1 MQAPPRR
8 GAPLAL
14 AIASTLAVLTGA
26 VVAAAAAEDATRI
39 SAANAKAFAALLPES
54 VYARVAAG
62 QYELPLVAVDPAR
75 FRANYSDRFW
85 QASQANRGRFGID
98 AETGG
103 LTDAATGRIPT
114 RFFGLPFPDI
124 DPADPQAGA
133 KIVHNYRARRMQMD
147 GDFHTFDLSDVEL
160 DGEVRRTVRILLS
173 QAYYVGT
180 SAEPPA
186 SLPDNTESRQLAAA
200 LAPKDLEGVGVLT
213 WRINDWTTWDQV
225 WAYLPTIRRVR
236 RVRSSTRG
244 DSIPGFE
251 VQGDDADCYDN
262 KTSYFTW
269 KLVRA
274 DEVIG
279 PLGSDTPYARPLTD
293 EPPSRRAMSLP
304 YNPAVYEKPGA
315 RGAGWF
321 TLDNVYVR
329 RPVWIVEGTPRDP
342 YYEAGRIVLYV
353 DRDLYHG
360 YYKLSYNKAGEL
372 YRTNFCGTAW
382 GRSADGGFAAPT
394 ALLMLGVNE
403 KENRGT
409 PAGRFTRETYDR
421 AFAPGWFTATHLD
434 ELSATAD
441 GTPGPAR

>member
-1 MQAPPRR
+1 MGGIATANPRPTR
-8 GAPLAL
+8 RRRALLLLLAL
-14 AIASTLAVLTGA
+14 LVSGR
-26 VVAAAAAEDATRI
+26 AAAEAPTRI
-39 SAANAKAFAALLPES
+39 TAANAAAYQALLPES
-54 VYARVAAG
+54 VYARVVAG
-62 QYELPLVAVDPAR
+62 QYELPLISVDAAR
-75 FRANYSDRFW
+75 FRANYTDRFW
-85 QASQANRGRFGID
+85 QASQANRGRYGID
-98 AETGG
+98 AATGG
-103 LTDAATGRIPT
+103 LTDAATGTIPT

-124 DPADPQAGA
+124 DPRDPHAGA

-147 GDFHTFDLSDVEL
+147 GDFHTFDLSDVL
-160 DGEVRRTVRILLS
+160 LNGEVLRTVRILLS
-173 QAYYVGT
+173 QTYYVGT

-186 SLPDNTESRQLAAA
+186 ALPDGTESRQLAAA

-262 KTSYFTW
+262 KTTYFTW

-279 PLGSDTPYARPLTD
+279 PLGTDTAYALPLTD
-293 EPPSRRAMSLP
+293 EPPSRRTMTVP
-304 YNPAVYEKPGA
+304 YNAAVFETPGA
-315 RGAGWF
+315 KGAGWF
-321 TLDNVYVR
+321 PLGNVYAR
-329 RPVWIVEGTPRDP
+329 RPVWIVEGTPKDP

-353 DRDLYHG
+353 DRDLYNG
-360 YYKLSYNKAGEL
+360 YYKLTYNKAGEL
-372 YRTNFCGTAW
+372 YRTNSCGAAW
-382 GRSADGGFAAPT
+382 GRSGDGRFAAPS

-409 PAGRFTRETYDR
+409 PAGRFTKETFER
-421 AFAPGWFTATHLD
+421 AFADGWFTPGHLD
-434 ELSATAD
+434 ELSA
-441 GTPGPAR
+441 PQQK